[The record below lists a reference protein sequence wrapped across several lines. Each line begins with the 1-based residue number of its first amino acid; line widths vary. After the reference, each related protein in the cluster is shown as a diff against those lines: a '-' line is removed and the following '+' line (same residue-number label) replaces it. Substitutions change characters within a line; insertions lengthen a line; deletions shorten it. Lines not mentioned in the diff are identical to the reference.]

1 MAIDAY
7 LKNKP
12 RLKRW
17 VLWLLMPTGQAR
29 PRWWV
34 NYLVNPW
41 VHQRH
46 RSSTICRSARMDVL
60 PFRPFALGARSTVED
75 YAVVN
80 NGVGAVSIGH
90 NVRVGIGSVV
100 IGPVQIG
107 NHVIIAQHVV
117 MSGLNHSYEAIDT
130 PIHQQPVSTRPI
142 IIGDDCWIGANVVIT
157 AGVRIGR
164 HAVVGGGS
172 VVTKDVPPYSVVVG
186 NPARLIRQYDP
197 ASATWQTC
205 TEAALSLSTNA

>member
-12 RLKRW
+12 ALKRW
-17 VLWLLMPTGQAR
+17 VLWLLMPSGQAR
-29 PRWWV
+29 PRLWV
-34 NYLVNPW
+34 HYFVNPW

-46 RSSTICRSARMDVL
+46 RSSVICSSARMDVL

-75 YAVVN
+75 YAVIN
-80 NGVGAVSIGH
+80 NGVGTVAIGDD
-90 NVRVGIGSVV
+90 VRVGIGSVV

-117 MSGLNHSYEAIDT
+117 MSGLNHSYEAINT
-130 PIHQQPVSTRPI
+130 PIHLQPVSTRPI
-142 IIGDDCWIGANVVIT
+142 VIDDECWIGANAVIT
-157 AGVRIGR
+157 AGVRIGK
-164 HAVVGGGS
+164 HSVVGGGS

-186 NPARLIRQYDP
+186 NPARLIRQYDVK
-197 ASATWQTC
+197 SATWKT
-205 TEAALSLSTNA
+205 L